1 MLNHYE
7 EKKQI
12 PMKDGRYI
20 IMPHTLNRQKE
31 DMATEKRISGLNQ
44 AQILALF
51 LQQTSLTQKS
61 DDVKKNKPHKDK
73 KKGK

>member
-20 IMPHTLNRQKE
+20 IMPHTLNSKKE
-31 DMATEKRISGLNQ
+31 AMVAEKGISGLNQ
-44 AQILALF
+44 AQNLALF
-51 LQQTSLTQKS
+51 LQQTSLTP
-61 DDVKKNKPHKDK
+61 KK
-73 KKGK
+73 